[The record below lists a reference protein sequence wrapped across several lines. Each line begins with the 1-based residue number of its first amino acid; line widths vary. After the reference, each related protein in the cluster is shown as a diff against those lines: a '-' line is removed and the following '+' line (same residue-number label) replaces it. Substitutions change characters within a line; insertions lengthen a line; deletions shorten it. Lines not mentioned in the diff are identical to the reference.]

1 MSDNSSFDPEF
12 ASPSDYAYLYRNLG
26 LQVVP
31 AKTPK
36 EDHKQ
41 WKRPALSKWRELEN
55 TLASDETFDGWYGDR
70 GMNKNRYNM
79 GLITGACSGGIFV
92 VDLDIHKNPRACI
105 WWDEMFHNQQKA
117 GELETVEQLTGGGGT
132 QLFFRAPTDWIPPTC
147 KTSICV
153 DIRGQGGFAML
164 PPSMHE
170 SGNAYA
176 WKEGHE
182 PWSMEI
188 ADAPHW
194 FCDEIDQLAQEYGG
208 HFSSSGSKQRTSSSG
223 QTTDGFG
230 RIIDGR
236 EGYMTKMIWAA
247 VVDSYRQCPIKLP
260 DAESLELMYM
270 TFRIYE
276 RIVKSRIIDTHRTN
290 EELLEEEGRG
300 ITLFRQKWK
309 YAMDQWDNK
318 VREDA
323 NAQKNDRESNSDK
336 DTASKT
342 EEGIYFKGIPAN
354 EVEPVLSNRWLI
366 KGILPQKGLAIVYG
380 APGSGKSFFV
390 CDMVAHISAPDIRFW
405 RGRKTAQGGVAY
417 CFLEGGFGAINRV
430 AALRSHHGD
439 LGRFY
444 SYPYSMNLSSRPN
457 MSQQQ
462 FEQSIEADSFKLVV
476 SIRGQMGTVS
486 VVVVDTLS
494 RAMSGKDENSSV
506 DMTAFISAMDYIAKE
521 LDCLVIVVHHAGKDQ
536 SRGARGHSSLL
547 AAIDTEMQI
556 TRPNPD
562 QPGRKA
568 KVTKMKEGGDGGEFG
583 FELEQYYLGRDEDGD
598 EVTTCLVMPTEADSA
613 QGNAKARHLGPNE
626 TVILNAYETF
636 QCDLPE
642 KYTPIGTGFPDKPM
656 KCVDLQQFINFVFG
670 QMVGS
675 GKGARRKVN
684 DAIKTLVKKYIIAI
698 NGGLLWRVR

>member
-1 MSDNSSFDPEF
+1 MSEKDSFDPDFSANSEW
-12 ASPSDYAYLYRNLG
+12 AHMYRNHG

-31 AKTPK
+31 AKTHR
-36 EDHKQ
+36 EDRVS
-41 WKRPALSKWRELEN
+41 WKRPALSKWRELET
-55 TLASDETFDGWYGDR
+55 TLVPDSTFESWYGEGGTHEHR
-70 GMNKNRYNM
+70 QNM
-79 GLITGACSGGIFV
+79 GLITGACSAGVFV
-92 VDLDIHKNPRACI
+92 VDLDIHKSQAAQA
-105 WWDEMFHNQQKA
+105 WWDEMIHSQQKA
-117 GELETVEQLTGGGGT
+117 GELDTVEQETGGGGI
-132 QLFFRAPTDWIPPTC
+132 QLFFRAPPGWIPPTC
-147 KTSICV
+147 KTPIGV
-153 DIRGQGGFAML
+153 DIRGQGGFAMM
-164 PPSMHE
+164 PPSLHE
-170 SGNAYA
+170 SGNIYW
-176 WKEGHE
+176 WKKGHE
-182 PWSMEI
+182 PWIIEF
-188 ADAPHW
+188 AEAPIW
-194 FCDEIDQLAQEYGG
+194 LCDEINKLMREHGG
-208 HFSSSGSKQRTSSSG
+208 SAYSSGTKQRTSSSS
-223 QTTDGFG
+223 QEKNAFS
-230 RIIDGR
+230 RITNGR
-236 EGYMTKMIWAA
+236 EEYMTKMIWAA
-247 VVDSYRQCPIKLP
+247 VVDLYRGHQLKPPAGLSEDEMFK
-260 DAESLELMYM
+260 A
-270 TFRIYE
+270 FRVYE
-276 RIVKSRIIDTHRTN
+276 RKVGTRIVDPGRTN
-290 EELLEEEGRG
+290 EQLLEEEGRG

-309 YAMDQWDNK
+309 YAMDQWDHK

-323 NAQKNDRESNSDK
+323 NTQKNDREPNGDK

-366 KGILPQKGLAIVYG
+366 KGILPQKGLVIVYG

-390 CDMVAHISAPDIRFW
+390 CDMVAHISAPHIRLW
-405 RGRKTAQGGVAY
+405 RERKTANGGVAY
-417 CFLEGGFGAINRV
+417 CFLEGGIGAVNRV

-536 SRGARGHSSLL
+536 SKGARGHSSLL

-556 TRPNPD
+556 TRPNLD

-598 EVTTCLVMPTEADSA
+598 EVTTCLVMPTETDPA
-613 QGNAKARHLGPNE
+613 QGNFKATRLGPNE
-626 TVILNAYETF
+626 TVILNVYETF
-636 QCDLPE
+636 QCDFPD

-656 KCVDLQQFINFVFG
+656 KCVDLQQFINFAFG
-670 QMVGS
+670 RMVGS
-675 GKGARRKVN
+675 EKGARRKVT
-684 DAIKTLVKKYIIAI
+684 DAIKTLAEKYIIAI